1 MYATLVNTPI
11 TMSATRSEMRR
22 LIEDA
27 SDHFATVWRRC
38 RASAVSV
45 EDIASP

>member
-1 MYATLVNTPI
+1 M
-11 TMSATRSEMRR
+11 TMSATRTEILR
-22 LIEDA
+22 LMDDA
-27 SDHFATVWRRC
+27 TDHFATVWRRC